1 MVTIH
6 FVFPS
11 QSGIHPLL
19 IWVDFLSV
27 LGIFLLLLFNFLL
40 EVPRFS
46 FLMDRSI
53 LIPGPQA
60 LWDLLSLLI
69 FFLGDSVFLYGPFWL
84 VNPFGAH
91 AFVWLVLLLRGP
103 LLLVPFNGV
112 ACVLNSFFE
121 GSLLFFLLSLGF
133 WPYFIRLFKLFCEN
147 VAKGHGSS
155 TFICEAYVLV
165 PWIWAIPLI
174 FGCQQNICR
183 MRVAYQIPLVE
194 EKSLWTQ

>member
-1 MVTIH
+1 MTIH
-6 FVFPS
+6 FVSPS
-11 QSGIHPLL
+11 QSGIHPLS

-27 LGIFLLLLFNFLL
+27 FGIFLLLLYNFLL

-60 LWDLLSLLI
+60 QWDLLSLLI

-84 VNPFGAH
+84 VNTFGAH

-112 ACVLNSFFE
+112 ACVLTLFLKVLCFSFSCLWVFGLILLGSLNSFVRI
-121 GSLLFFLLSLGF
+121 SHRA
-133 WPYFIRLFKLFCEN
+133 P
-147 VAKGHGSS
+147 GSS
-155 TFICEAYVLV
+155 TFICEGVRAV
-165 PWIWAIPLI
+165 
-174 FGCQQNICR
+174 GG
-183 MRVAYQIPLVE
+183 VE
-194 EKSLWTQ
+194 KWEDKKL